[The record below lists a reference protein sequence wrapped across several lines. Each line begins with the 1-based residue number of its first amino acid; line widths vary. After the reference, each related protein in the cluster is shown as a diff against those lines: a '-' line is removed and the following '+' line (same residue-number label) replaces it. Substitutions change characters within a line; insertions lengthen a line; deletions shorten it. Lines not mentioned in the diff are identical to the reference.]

1 MVLISTYVGMGIKS
15 VQLPLSGLVN
25 VVDRELA
32 GQVDWVSACLS
43 SPSYTVVHNIEE
55 TNNQVPSGFEIT
67 TAVFRS
73 RKQYTFRPPTSSL
86 FLDQ

>member
-55 TNNQVPSGFEIT
+55 TNNQ
-67 TAVFRS
+67 RS
-73 RKQYTFRPPTSSL
+73 KWIRNHDRSIQEQETVHF
-86 FLDQ
+86 